1 MPLVFHKPKWEPAQ
15 LENGAGGVRDG
26 FVCTHQLENGNG
38 QCGGNVFAIEDSI
51 GEHSCYVAPVWRE
64 G

>member
-15 LENGAGGVRDG
+15 LENGS
-26 FVCTHQLENGNG
+26 G
-38 QCGGNVFAIEDSI
+38 QCSGNVFAIEDSI